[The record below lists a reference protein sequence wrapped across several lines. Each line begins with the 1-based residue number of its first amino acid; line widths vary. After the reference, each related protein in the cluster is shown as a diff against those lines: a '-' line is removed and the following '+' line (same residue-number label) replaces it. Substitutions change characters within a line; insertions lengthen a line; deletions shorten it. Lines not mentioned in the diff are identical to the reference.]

1 MPMAPAST
9 TNCVKIARRVAPDDA
24 DNFSRQVASLHKA
37 VASGTDALAQ
47 AKTVESSISALIP
60 KIGAH
65 KFTGDDVKA
74 FLIGLIDD
82 GLAGQYTDYQG
93 AEQAVMAVQSVA
105 EFMGRHQMLRTQP
118 LKLSMKRLLTSVSR
132 DEKYQPAE
140 FEKALREFKAGVET
154 GAKK

>member
-1 MPMAPAST
+1 
-9 TNCVKIARRVAPDDA
+9 
-24 DNFSRQVASLHKA
+24 
-37 VASGTDALAQ
+37 
-47 AKTVESSISALIP
+47 
-60 KIGAH
+60 
-65 KFTGDDVKA
+65 VKA

-105 EFMGRHQMLRTQP
+105 EFMGRRQMLRTQP
-118 LKLSMKRLLTSVSR
+118 LKPSMKRLLASVSR

-140 FEKALREFKAGVET
+140 FDKALREFKAGVET